1 MECVVLADGDGD
13 FGEIGY
19 GSGFTLGDSTGV
31 GGIVFGV
38 GGNACGGFCMI
49 GCVGRIDL
57 VMVR

>member
-1 MECVVLADGDGD
+1 MECLALADGDGD

-19 GSGFTLGDSTGV
+19 GFGFTLGGSIGV

-38 GGNACGGFCMI
+38 GGNAGGGFCII

-57 VMVR
+57 VIVR